1 MPWFWAS
8 KDSKSNSDSK
18 NPTAKERLEKFQ
30 SLPIYAPEIVVP
42 TLVLTTTLL
51 TLHTFYSRRL
61 RRIPTVAQL
70 PPSAISNHQSLFGK
84 AVSVGDADNFRFFH
98 TPGGRL
104 LGWEWLRTI
113 PTSRKDLA
121 KAGTLHVRLAG
132 IDAPE
137 GAHFGNKAQPY
148 AEEAQ
153 NWLTNYILGRRV
165 RVKLL
170 ARDRYER
177 VVCSVKV
184 WRWGVFRRD
193 VSLEMAK
200 AGWAELYD
208 NAGAEY
214 GGLEKELRNAVETA
228 RYFFAMCIFLTVD
241 DTRGECGRRI

>member
-1 MPWFWAS
+1 MPWFWTS
-8 KDSKSNSDSK
+8 KDNNPESSKPS
-18 NPTAKERLEKFQ
+18 PKERLEKLE
-30 SLPIYAPEIVVP
+30 SLPIYAPEIIIP

-51 TLHTFYSRRL
+51 TLHALYRRRL
-61 RRIPTVAQL
+61 RRIPTISQL
-70 PPSAISNHQSLFGK
+70 PPSAISTHQSLFGT

-104 LGWEWLRTI
+104 LGWGWLRSV
-113 PTSRKDLA
+113 PSSRKDLA

-132 IDAPE
+132 VDAPE

-153 NWLTNYILGRRV
+153 NWLTKYVLGRRV

-184 WRWGVFRRD
+184 WRWGLFKRD

-200 AGWAELYD
+200 AGWVELYD
-208 NAGAEY
+208 NAGAQY
-214 GGLEKELRNAVETA
+214 GGLERELRSAVETA
-228 RYFFAMCIFLTVD
+228 KYAFFLRFSN
-241 DTRGECGRRI
+241 